1 MQVTYSTTGTPT
13 NNLWQMLQDYC
24 ESSETT
30 FVNDIPKFIQT
41 AESRIYNAVNLPIL
55 RNNVIGALTVGNKYL
70 ACPTGWLST
79 YSIAV
84 SVSGAYAFLL
94 NKDVNFIRE
103 AFPDPTVL
111 GQPTHYAQFD
121 DDTLIIGPTPDLA
134 YVTEMHY
141 KAYPESITVATSGQS
156 WLGDNFGDVL
166 LYGSLRE
173 AYVFQKGE
181 EDMMKAY
188 NGLYEE
194 SLSYLKLVGDGEDR
208 RDAYRSGQVRVATQ

>member
-1 MQVTYSTTGTPT
+1 MQVTYSATTTPV
-13 NNLWQMLQDYC
+13 NNLWQLLQDYC
-24 ESSETT
+24 ETSEAT
-30 FVNDIPKFIQT
+30 FVGDIPKFIQT
-41 AESRIYNAVNLPIL
+41 AETRIYNAVNLPVL
-55 RNNVIGALTVGNKYL
+55 RNNVTGALTVGNKYL
-70 ACPTGWLST
+70 STPSGWLST
-79 YSIAV
+79 YSLAV
-84 SVSGAYAFLL
+84 VVSGVYQYLL

-111 GQPTHYAQFD
+111 GAPTHYAQFD
-121 DDTLIIGPTPDLA
+121 EDTLIIGPTPDLA
-134 YVTEMHY
+134 YTSEMHY
-141 KAYPESITVATSGQS
+141 KALPESITVATTGRT

-194 SLSYLKLVGDGEDR
+194 SLSYIKLVGDGEDR
-208 RDAYRSGQVRVATQ
+208 RDAYRSGQVRIATQ